1 MNDVYFIEFK
11 RHAAQVMKNYVNK
24 NSKCKVVLKFWMIIF
39 KKDPAD
45 RGAFLNGA
53 EEIPQENQS
62 SI

>member
-1 MNDVYFIEFK
+1 
-11 RHAAQVMKNYVNK
+11 
-24 NSKCKVVLKFWMIIF
+24 MIIF